1 MRARRGLS
9 TSISKKRLM
18 KRKRRPRQSRKG
30 RQVAQRS
37 VVIAGRKTSVTLE
50 DTFWQALKT
59 IASFEK
65 IPVADLLLKI
75 NQGKQHANL
84 SSAIRLFILD
94 YYQGLA

>member
-1 MRARRGLS
+1 VRKA
-9 TSISKKRLM
+9 
-18 KRKRRPRQSRKG
+18 KRKRRSRQSRKG

-37 VVIAGRKTSVTLE
+37 VVVAGRKTSVTLE
-50 DTFWQALKT
+50 DAFWQALKT

-75 NQGKQHANL
+75 DQEKQQANL

-94 YYQGLA
+94 YYRALA

>member
-1 MRARRGLS
+1 L
-9 TSISKKRLM
+9 
-18 KRKRRPRQSRKG
+18 
-30 RQVAQRS
+30 QRS

-50 DTFWQALKT
+50 DAFWHALKT

-75 NQGKQHANL
+75 NQEKQHANL